1 MPEKWTED
9 LNKYFTKE
17 GIQMWINTWKDNEHH
32 YALGKHKLIT
42 TIKYYYTAKMAKFEK
57 TYDTNH
63 WWGYRATRTLTY
75 CWWKCKIE

>member
-17 GIQMWINTWKDNEHH
+17 GIQMPINTWKDNEHH

-42 TIKYYYTAKMAKFEK
+42 TIKYHYTAKMVKF
-57 TYDTNH
+57 
-63 WWGYRATRTLTY
+63 
-75 CWWKCKIE
+75 